1 MVVAP
6 TDEKPEKYAMNLQA
20 ENVSWSV
27 AAKQIVDAVSLVVD
41 EGEFVGL
48 IGPNGSGKSSLLRTI
63 YRILQP
69 DSGVIELGGTNVW
82 DVTPSEVARQ
92 MAVVMQ
98 ESTGDF
104 DFSVREIVMMGR
116 NPHKGMFDRET
127 VWDIQ
132 LVDDALDQVGIIDF
146 AQRSFLTLS
155 GGEKQRV
162 LIARALVQQANFLV
176 LDEPTNHLDIHY
188 QLEILELVKSLG
200 TTTIAALHEL
210 NLAAFYCDRL
220 YVLKQG
226 QLVASGTPEAVL
238 HPDLIRDVY
247 GVWSEVSLHSLT
259 GKLTITFFPEK
270 VGRLLDINN
279 RG

>member
-1 MVVAP
+1 MVVAQ

-69 DSGVIELGGTNVW
+69 DTGVIELGGTNVW
-82 DVTPSEVARQ
+82 DVTPSEVACQ

-132 LVDDALDQVGIIDF
+132 LVDDALDQVGIVDF

-238 HPDLIRDVY
+238 NPDLIRDVY

-270 VGRLLDINN
+270 VGRLLDINKK
-279 RG
+279 G